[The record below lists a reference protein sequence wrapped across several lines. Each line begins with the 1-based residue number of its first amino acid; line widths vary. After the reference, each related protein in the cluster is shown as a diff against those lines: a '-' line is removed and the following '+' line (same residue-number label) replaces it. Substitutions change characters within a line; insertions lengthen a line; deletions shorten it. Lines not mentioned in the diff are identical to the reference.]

1 MGKIEDDTLKSS
13 ETIIIVF
20 GIIGNILVILS
31 ILGQKKVLKSNYFF
45 LVLHLS
51 ICDLAALI
59 FYLFL
64 LLERRWFE
72 EPLSDHFPMISC
84 HVAVI
89 LKAFQL
95 TGVGMMIMI
104 SLYRY
109 QATVHPL
116 KLPIGR
122 EKLTVVCGL
131 LYLAVLTVGVATGL
145 PLCWKKANA
154 VYTVW
159 SKLYVA
165 FGIFFRYFVPTIFMT
180 VVYYKIG
187 RELTRQSKLMK
198 RFYSNATRQREPD
211 SFDIL
216 RYTRNRRTFLV
227 CLGTVLCYSIAVIP
241 KYVWYMWEIAGETHL
256 RMKYG
261 WVEYFAN
268 IVRLAGTHSVHPLMY
283 GISDKRLLTFWKA
296 CGRKKR
302 ITQGN

>member
-31 ILGQKKVLKSNYFF
+31 ILGQKKMLKSNYFF

-64 LLERRWFE
+64 TLERRWFE

-104 SLYRY
+104 SYRY

-116 KLPIGR
+116 KLGIGR
-122 EKLTVVCGL
+122 QKLIAVCGL
-131 LYLAVLTVGVATGL
+131 LYIAVLTVGVATGL
-145 PLCWKKANA
+145 PLCWKKANV

-187 RELTRQSKLMK
+187 RELIRQSKLMK
-198 RFYSNATRQREPD
+198 D

-216 RYTRNRRTFLV
+216 RYIRNRRTFLV

-241 KYVWYMWEIAGETHL
+241 KSVWYIWEIAGETHL
-256 RMKYG
+256 RIKYG

-296 CGRKKR
+296 
-302 ITQGN
+302 